1 MLGCCGSD
9 HEGGVRAPW
18 AAVTLTGWLVVLG
31 VAVVAAVLAHGIWNA
46 RRLEPR
52 RGPQRVP
59 VPATTERREPS
70 LGGESPSAQGVPAA
84 AQPAAADGGGHAVA
98 GTPVEGEAPAT
109 APTQHTAS
117 GLLGS
122 EDLALEEAA
131 LRRRAAAARID
142 ALIDAIVTLTLDAP
156 VSAEFALMHVPP
168 SRRAGSKPFL
178 IEGLDTET
186 GEWAPLTPGRHYGE
200 LQAGVQLA
208 NRHGP
213 LNEIEYSEFVQ
224 KIEALAQAIGA
235 TPDVPD
241 MLDVVA
247 RAREL
252 DQFAA
257 AHDAQLAV
265 RLVAKA
271 TPWAVGFLKHN
282 AGRHGFVEVRRPG
295 RLVLRGDDADAP
307 PVLTLSFD
315 PQADL
320 ADEPSQAVV
329 REATLSFDVPQT
341 SATAEPFATWQSA
354 ARALESD
361 LDAQLVDDAGRPLP
375 VQSFAA
381 IHQELGQLYAQLDLR
396 DLGAGSPAAQRLF
409 S

>member
-1 MLGCCGSD
+1 M
-9 HEGGVRAPW
+9 
-18 AAVTLTGWLVVLG
+18 TLTAWLVVLG
-31 VAVVAAVLAHGIWNA
+31 AAVVAAVLAHGIWNA

-52 RGPQRVP
+52 RSPPRMP
-59 VPATTERREPS
+59 VPDLAQRREPS
-70 LGGESPSAQGVPAA
+70 LAGDLAPAA
-84 AQPAAADGGGHAVA
+84 AAPVVAPPEPAGLAGDAVAGLAGAAGDSPAAA
-98 GTPVEGEAPAT
+98 PVEAGAMAFV
-109 APTQHTAS
+109 
-117 GLLGS
+117 GN
-122 EDLALEEAA
+122 EDSALEDAA
-131 LRRRAAAARID
+131 LRRRAAALRID

-186 GEWAPLTPGRHYGE
+186 GEWTPLTPGRHYGE

-208 NRHGP
+208 NRHGA

-224 KIEALAQAIGA
+224 KIEAFAQAIGA

-257 AHDAQLAV
+257 THDAQLAV
-265 RLVAKA
+265 RLVAQG
-271 TPWAVGFLKHN
+271 TPWAVSFVKHN
-282 AGRHGFVEVRRPG
+282 ARRHGFVEVRRPG
-295 RLVLRGDDADAP
+295 RLVLRGEDADAP
-307 PVLTLSFD
+307 AVLTLSFD

-341 SATAEPFATWQSA
+341 SAAAEPFATWQSA

-361 LDAQLVDDAGRPLP
+361 LDARLVDDAGQPLP